1 MIFVVNVEDMEA
13 IEKELKFFETNQIKL
28 KNFEEKTRVLQ
39 VHAKKLVTQNHFDSA
54 FISKQVE
61 EILEYQEKVLD
72 LTKGRE
78 IYLNYMMTS
87 LEFQRD
93 VTEVEHWIA
102 VRMDKFSKAAKDY
115 EQGNLT
121 EKIKVLQKYTV
132 FENEIA
138 KHQVT
143 VEGIA
148 AKGEI
153 LINSNHEVFV

>member
-1 MIFVVNVEDMEA
+1 MIWPD
-13 IEKELKFFETNQIKL
+13 TNQIKL

-39 VHAKKLVTQNHFDSA
+39 GHANKLVTQNHFDSA

-61 EILEYQEKVLD
+61 EIIGYQEKVLD

-115 EQGNLT
+115 EQGSLT

-138 KHQVT
+138 KHQVLSRNPFFRLNLLFSK
-143 VEGIA
+143 
-148 AKGEI
+148 AKVT
-153 LINSNHEVFV
+153 SN

>member
-1 MIFVVNVEDMEA
+1 M
-13 IEKELKFFETNQIKL
+13 
-28 KNFEEKTRVLQ
+28 LQ
-39 VHAKKLVTQNHFDSA
+39 GHANKLVTQNHFDSA

-61 EILEYQEKVLD
+61 EIIGYQEKVLD

-115 EQGNLT
+115 EQGSLT

-138 KHQVT
+138 KHQV
-143 VEGIA
+143 
-148 AKGEI
+148 
-153 LINSNHEVFV
+153 LSRNPFFRLNLLFS